1 MALDTKIRILW
12 AALAIPGV
20 LLGIGA
26 SYKSGGLA
34 GLRELTHDA
43 LESIGFEREVPTPTV
58 TNPSV
63 QKPRAGVPSVA
74 LAADEI
80 FWLTIKD
87 SSAPALFEE
96 FLRKFPASPHAKQAQ
111 AKLQELKTTAAERPT
126 AQPPAIMP
134 MRGRRGGPMMLPPD
148 LDGARP
154 PGPAGGG

>member
-1 MALDTKIRILW
+1 MAFDTKLLILW
-12 AALAIPGV
+12 IALAIPGV

-43 LESIGFEREVPTPTV
+43 LQSVGFERDVPAAAVPDR
-58 TNPSV
+58 PA
-63 QKPRAGVPSVA
+63 QQQGAGAPSVA

-96 FLRKFPASPHAKQAQ
+96 FLTKFPASRHTNEAQ
-111 AKLQELKTTAAERPT
+111 AKLQELKAAAARHPVVRP
-126 AQPPAIMP
+126 PPDMP
-134 MRGRRGGPMMLPPD
+134 MRGRGRGPMMTPPE
-148 LDGARP
+148 P
-154 PGPAGGG
+154 NQIPSPGPVGR